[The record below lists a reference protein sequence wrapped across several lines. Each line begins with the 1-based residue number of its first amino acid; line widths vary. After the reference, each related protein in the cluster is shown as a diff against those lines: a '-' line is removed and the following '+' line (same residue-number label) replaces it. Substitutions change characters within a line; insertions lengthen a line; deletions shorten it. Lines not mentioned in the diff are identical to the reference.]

1 MIVLDTSV
9 WIEFLKNNPEYFS
22 KVKYLLEN
30 QQVLAIE
37 CIFGELLQGAKN
49 KRKIKIISLYWE
61 NLPKL
66 KFENGWILAGI
77 YSFTNKLTSQGVGI
91 IDSFIISSARNS
103 NAQIWSLD
111 KKLNSLLKKEDKF
124 NFSLLD

>member
-9 WIEFLKNNPEYFS
+9 WIEFLKNNTEYFS

-49 KRKIKIISLYWE
+49 KREIEIISLYWE
-61 NLPKL
+61 NLPKS
-66 KFENGWILAGI
+66 KIENGWIQAGI
-77 YSFTNKLTSQGVGI
+77 YSSVNKLTSRGVGI
-91 IDSFIISSARNS
+91 IDSYIITSARNN
-103 NAQIWSLD
+103 NARIWSLD
-111 KKLNSLLKKEDKF
+111 KKLNSLLKKEERF
-124 NFSLLD
+124 NF

>member
-30 QQVLAIE
+30 RQVLAVE

-49 KRKIKIISLYWE
+49 KREVEIISLYWE
-61 NLPKL
+61 SLPKV
-66 KFENGWILAGI
+66 KTENGWIQAGI
-77 YSFTNKLTSQGVGI
+77 YSSVNKLTSKGVGI
-91 IDSFIISSARNS
+91 IDSYIITAARNN
-103 NAQIWSLD
+103 NARIWSLD
-111 KKLNSLLKKEDKF
+111 KKLNSLLKKEEIF
-124 NFSLLD
+124 NL